1 MSSHLVTQGPVH
13 NRCKTLCSSLIHA
26 HVYCASQF
34 GLHVRGNGQGHP
46 GLKYRKKL
54 QELLSAT
61 THSRGLRSTQV
72 CGPVFILDRRA
83 ASKDAR
89 TSAKL
94 LRICCAAEKN
104 CPEKLE
110 RLRLENFPGYPPD
123 SPPVPRFFKSK
134 ESKVVK
140 AVKREETLES
150 VSQGSTAA
158 SRGFFANY
166 SDDEN
171 SEPDLSSNALSLR
184 GPPGLCQQAPPVTA
198 APSLESSASHAS
210 PTSPN
215 SGREIFRRLQELE
228 TLKAA
233 LSQLEAEERI
243 AIAQANARPD
253 PAWDPS
259 IWFSPHLTQNP
270 AVLGMEGAEASGVKG
285 SHGENASVDVEFSS
299 GCAAMLRA
307 PEPSGLGR
315 SWPPA
320 APLSHSQSFQPS
332 LLSTVANPSFQD
344 LQIPPLL
351 GPSLSGAVPA
361 AQAFVSGRAD
371 PDPAPI
377 SPTDLATHRKQ
388 APAEFAV
395 QKGIN
400 QELLAASATE
410 DEGCA
415 LQVLAVASKYVD
427 QMNGVN
433 LSTAIHRIAR
443 ACQRF
448 KNSAEQAPSFVS
460 LVVAA
465 ERMVL
470 QELEHR
476 DSQMPV
482 KCCTIIAWSCASLRV
497 FRNSLFKALARL
509 ATVSLEQC
517 QSYEMTNIMWAFGEL
532 CKSRR
537 QLSKDL
543 KEDLRNLLEA
553 TCSVFIARPIGWKL
567 QVLMSALV
575 SLTILPWQPCSQRLF
590 TDIAREVAG
599 RQQELANEK
608 TKPLAMA
615 FHELRT
621 KKPQAFK
628 EIMMA
633 LQDFPDF
640 VAHPSLRG
648 NRSEDV
654 TAEAGILRLV
664 YAARC
669 ADVIVGY
676 SEMRLAV
683 LHCPGFLKLQG
694 FIYSSPLKTCQKHAL
709 GGQKGAAEKNCPE
722 KLERLRLENLPV
734 GYPPD
739 SPPVPRFFKSKES
752 KVVKA
757 VKREETLES
766 VSQGSTAASRG
777 FFANYSDDE
786 NSEPDLS
793 SNALSLRGPPGL
805 CQQAPPVTAA
815 PSLESSASHAS
826 PTSPNS
832 GREIFRRLQELE
844 TLKAA
849 LSQLEAEERIA
860 IAQAN
865 ARPDPAWDPSVWK

>member
-1 MSSHLVTQGPVH
+1 MNTTAFDVE
-13 NRCKTLCSSLIHA
+13 SL
-26 HVYCASQF
+26 S
-34 GLHVRGNGQGHP
+34 
-46 GLKYRKKL
+46 
-54 QELLSAT
+54 
-61 THSRGLRSTQV
+61 
-72 CGPVFILDRRA
+72 
-83 ASKDAR
+83 
-89 TSAKL
+89 
-94 LRICCAAEKN
+94 
-104 CPEKLE
+104 
-110 RLRLENFPGYPPD
+110 PGYPPD
-123 SPPVPRFFKSK
+123 SPPVPRFLKSK

-158 SRGFFANY
+158 SRGFFAANY

-171 SEPDLSSNALSLR
+171 SEPDFGLSLR
-184 GPPGLCQQAPPVTA
+184 GPPGLCQQAPTVTV
-198 APSLESSASHAS
+198 APSLESWASHAS
-210 PTSPN
+210 PTSPD
-215 SGREIFRRLQELE
+215 SGHEIFRRLQELE
-228 TLKAA
+228 KMKAA

-243 AIAQANARPD
+243 AQANARPD
-253 PAWDPS
+253 PALMARMP
-259 IWFSPHLTQNP
+259 
-270 AVLGMEGAEASGVKG
+270 
-285 SHGENASVDVEFSS
+285 
-299 GCAAMLRA
+299 AAMLSSQAMFRA
-307 PEPSGLGR
+307 PQEPSGLGR
-315 SWPPA
+315 SWPA
-320 APLSHSQSFQPS
+320 APPSQSFQPS
-332 LLSTVANPSFQD
+332 LLSTVATPNFQD

-351 GPSLSGAVPA
+351 GPSPSGAVPA
-361 AQAFVSGRAD
+361 AQAFAPGRTDLDA
-371 PDPAPI
+371 AHS
-377 SPTDLATHRKQ
+377 SPTSPAAHWKQ

-448 KNSAEQAPSFVS
+448 KNSADQVRKAPSFVS

-575 SLTILPWQPCSQRLF
+575 SLTILPWQPCSQLLF
-590 TDIAREVAG
+590 TDIAKEVAG

-628 EIMMA
+628 EIMLA

-648 NRSEDV
+648 NR
-654 TAEAGILRLV
+654 T
-664 YAARC
+664 
-669 ADVIVGY
+669 
-676 SEMRLAV
+676 
-683 LHCPGFLKLQG
+683 
-694 FIYSSPLKTCQKHAL
+694 
-709 GGQKGAAEKNCPE
+709 
-722 KLERLRLENLPV
+722 
-734 GYPPD
+734 
-739 SPPVPRFFKSKES
+739 
-752 KVVKA
+752 
-757 VKREETLES
+757 
-766 VSQGSTAASRG
+766 
-777 FFANYSDDE
+777 
-786 NSEPDLS
+786 
-793 SNALSLRGPPGL
+793 
-805 CQQAPPVTAA
+805 
-815 PSLESSASHAS
+815 
-826 PTSPNS
+826 
-832 GREIFRRLQELE
+832 
-844 TLKAA
+844 
-849 LSQLEAEERIA
+849 
-860 IAQAN
+860 
-865 ARPDPAWDPSVWK
+865 

>member
-1 MSSHLVTQGPVH
+1 
-13 NRCKTLCSSLIHA
+13 
-26 HVYCASQF
+26 
-34 GLHVRGNGQGHP
+34 
-46 GLKYRKKL
+46 
-54 QELLSAT
+54 
-61 THSRGLRSTQV
+61 
-72 CGPVFILDRRA
+72 
-83 ASKDAR
+83 
-89 TSAKL
+89 
-94 LRICCAAEKN
+94 
-104 CPEKLE
+104 
-110 RLRLENFPGYPPD
+110 
-123 SPPVPRFFKSK
+123 
-134 ESKVVK
+134 
-140 AVKREETLES
+140 
-150 VSQGSTAA
+150 
-158 SRGFFANY
+158 
-166 SDDEN
+166 
-171 SEPDLSSNALSLR
+171 LSSR

-198 APSLESSASHAS
+198 APSLESWASHAS
-210 PTSPN
+210 PTSPD

-253 PAWDPS
+253 PA
-259 IWFSPHLTQNP
+259 LMARMP
-270 AVLGMEGAEASGVKG
+270 AMLN
-285 SHGENASVDVEFSS
+285 SH
-299 GCAAMLRA
+299 AMLRA

-332 LLSTVANPSFQD
+332 LLSTVATPSFQD
-344 LQIPPLL
+344 LQIPSLL
-351 GPSLSGAVPA
+351 GPSLSGAVPG

-377 SPTDLATHRKQ
+377 SPTGPATHRKQ

-433 LSTAIHRIAR
+433 LSTAIHRVAR

-448 KNSAEQAPSFVS
+448 KNSADEVRKAPSFVS

-553 TCSVFIARPIGWKL
+553 TCSVFIARPSGWKL

-648 NRSEDV
+648 NR
-654 TAEAGILRLV
+654 T
-664 YAARC
+664 
-669 ADVIVGY
+669 
-676 SEMRLAV
+676 
-683 LHCPGFLKLQG
+683 
-694 FIYSSPLKTCQKHAL
+694 
-709 GGQKGAAEKNCPE
+709 
-722 KLERLRLENLPV
+722 
-734 GYPPD
+734 
-739 SPPVPRFFKSKES
+739 
-752 KVVKA
+752 
-757 VKREETLES
+757 
-766 VSQGSTAASRG
+766 
-777 FFANYSDDE
+777 
-786 NSEPDLS
+786 
-793 SNALSLRGPPGL
+793 
-805 CQQAPPVTAA
+805 
-815 PSLESSASHAS
+815 
-826 PTSPNS
+826 
-832 GREIFRRLQELE
+832 
-844 TLKAA
+844 
-849 LSQLEAEERIA
+849 
-860 IAQAN
+860 
-865 ARPDPAWDPSVWK
+865 